1 MEIPSHAAA
10 DIRLGTLY
18 SHGSFSCLFPAVF
31 LTFQLKLS
39 TNKCLLH
46 HSKCVFTI
54 RARKWQRYT
63 LICPALHVSRWLIAF
78 AACAFFPPLL
88 RCTKQRATS
97 GPGSFR
103 KLPTD
108 ACTHISVNQEDV
120 TRHKSNV

>member
-78 AACAFFPPLL
+78 AACAFFPPSSSLHQTASHIWPRLL
-88 RCTKQRATS
+88 SQTANRCMYTYICQSGRCYTS
-97 GPGSFR
+97 
-103 KLPTD
+103 
-108 ACTHISVNQEDV
+108 
-120 TRHKSNV
+120 